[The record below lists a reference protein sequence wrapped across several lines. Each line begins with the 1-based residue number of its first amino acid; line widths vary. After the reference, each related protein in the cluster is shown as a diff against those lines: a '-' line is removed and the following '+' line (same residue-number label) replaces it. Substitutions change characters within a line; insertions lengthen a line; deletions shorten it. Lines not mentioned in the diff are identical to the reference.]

1 MGTTVSNVEP
11 MMAGR
16 TPAKSSGKDTKTGIQ
31 DIAFSMLMNS
41 GPQMGFQDKNSVYG
55 LQATTASDKA
65 ISSKQEQSVTD
76 AGREWQRYEK
86 YAAEKQPRAMDVAEG
101 REQPGRELTTA
112 AETVK
117 DAIREELGISEE
129 ELEKAMETLGLST
142 LDLLDN
148 SKLTTLLVE
157 LTGSGDAM
165 ALLFNESC
173 KRIFQTAGDARATQA
188 AKWNVKEEQFGA
200 LLEQVQAAG
209 KEAAAVDGSM
219 NAPENTGEISEGNAT
234 GSNSVP
240 QNVGE
245 TQPGNMPE
253 ETLSMAENDQGT
265 ATRNPGNQIS
275 QERIQE
281 TEIPVNQTPT
291 EEGAQITVR
300 DERTPQGVGENLQQ
314 QMAAEEEAQLVPADQ
329 GDQQT
334 AEVLAEGEDSLE
346 GEVPKGETQEN
357 RPVSVAA
364 QRQAESNGSNRNGGN
379 NNQGNFMQNFQ
390 TAATE
395 VIAQGG
401 RNSQST
407 VNVEMIVRQIAEAVR
422 LNLNSNA
429 SSMEL
434 QLHPETLGKINML
447 VVLKNGVVTAQLA
460 AQNEAVKAALEQH
473 VAQLRES
480 MDAAGLKVD
489 AIEVAVETHGFDR
502 SLDYNDSAEQNAQ
515 QQETQSRN
523 ARKNLNAA
531 VLGDMVGDLT
541 EEETLAAKLMLDH
554 GNTMDVTA

>member
-1 MGTTVSNVEP
+1 MGTTVSNVAP
-11 MMAGR
+11 MMADR
-16 TPAKSSGKDTKTGIQ
+16 TPAKSSGKDTKTAIQ

-41 GPQMGFQDKNSVYG
+41 GPQMGFQEKSSVYG
-55 LQATTASDKA
+55 IQATTASDQAGSCKSA
-65 ISSKQEQSVTD
+65 QSLTD
-76 AGREWQRYEK
+76 PGREWQRYGQ
-86 YAAEKQPRAMDVAEG
+86 YATEKQPKAMDMAER
-101 REQPGRELTTA
+101 REQLGRELATA

-117 DAIREELGISEE
+117 DAIKEELGISEE

-148 SKLTTLLVE
+148 SKLTVLLVE
-157 LTGSGDAM
+157 LTGNGDAM

-173 KRIFQTAGDARATQA
+173 KSIFQTAGDARATLA
-188 AKWNVKEEQFGA
+188 AEWNVQEEQFGA
-200 LLEQVQAAG
+200 LLAQVQAAG
-209 KEAAAVDGSM
+209 REDVAADGSM
-219 NAPENTGEISEGNAT
+219 HAPENTGEISEGNAT
-234 GSNSVP
+234 GSMNGS
-240 QNVGE
+240 QNMGE

-253 ETLSMAENDQGT
+253 ETLSMAENDQET
-265 ATRNPGNQIS
+265 VTWNPGNQIS

-291 EEGAQITVR
+291 EEGVQITVR
-300 DERTPQGVGENLQQ
+300 DERTPQGFGEHLQQ
-314 QMAAEEEAQLVPADQ
+314 QVAAEEEAQLLPTDQ
-329 GDQQT
+329 EEQQT
-334 AEVLAEGEDSLE
+334 VELLAEGKDSLE

-357 RPVSVAA
+357 RPVSAVA
-364 QRQAESNGSNRNGGN
+364 QRQAESNNRGGN

-395 VIAQGG
+395 VIDQGG

-407 VNVEMIVRQIAEAVR
+407 VNVEMIVRQIVEAVK

-515 QQETQSRN
+515 QQESRSRN

-531 VLGDMVGDLT
+531 SLGDMAEDLT
-541 EEETLAAKLMLDH
+541 EEETLAAKMMLDH
-554 GNTMDVTA
+554 GNSMDVTA